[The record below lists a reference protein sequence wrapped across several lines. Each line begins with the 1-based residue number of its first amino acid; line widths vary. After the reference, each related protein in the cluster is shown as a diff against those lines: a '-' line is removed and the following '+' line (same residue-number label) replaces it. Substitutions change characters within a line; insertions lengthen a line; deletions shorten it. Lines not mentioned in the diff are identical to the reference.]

1 MGLFDK
7 FFSLFK
13 KKKDKEPPTDE
24 KEKNKPEETEEILET
39 TPKTCLLYTSPSPR
53 DMRRSRMPSS
63 A

>member
-24 KEKNKPEETEEILET
+24 KEKSKFYF
-39 TPKTCLLYTSPSPR
+39 KCLPS
-53 DMRRSRMPSS
+53 MKL
-63 A
+63 

>member
-24 KEKNKPEETEEILET
+24 KEKSKPEEIEEISEIFL
-39 TPKTCLLYTSPSPR
+39 KQSQNLS
-53 DMRRSRMPSS
+53 
-63 A
+63 

>member
-24 KEKNKPEETEEILET
+24 KEKNKPEEIEEISET
-39 TPKTCLLYTSPSPR
+39 IPKPETR
-53 DMRRSRMPSS
+53 AR